1 MNAVVA
7 PQEEPERPRTVVAL
21 GTPFELLRHVV
32 QNNAPIETIEKFMD
46 LQDRW
51 DKNNAR
57 KAFVAAMAAF
67 KREPMEIL
75 KNKAVGYKTKDGDFV
90 GYMHAELADVVDV
103 VVPKMG
109 LHGLS
114 HRWDVKQ
121 ADGLITVDCVI
132 THELGHSE
140 TVTMFGPPD
149 TSGKKNQIQQIAST
163 VTYLQR
169 YTLLAA
175 CGLAAK
181 GADDD
186 GRGGPDG
193 EEAGLS
199 PEARQMARAQAP
211 EQPEKPPCPARVIER
226 NHDLWAE
233 ALDKGTTTVD
243 AILATVQSKYT
254 LSDEQKKTV
263 RALGKGA
270 HA

>member
-1 MNAVVA
+1 MSAVAEVVQERPQSAVVLA
-7 PQEEPERPRTVVAL
+7 AN
-21 GTPFELLRHVV
+21 PFELLRHVV

-75 KNKAVGYKTKDGDFV
+75 KNKLVSFTTRDGDTTS
-90 GYMHAELADVVDV
+90 YKHAELADVVDV
-103 VVPKMG
+103 VVPNLGK
-109 LHGLS
+109 HGLS

-121 ADGLITVDCVI
+121 DSGIITVDCVI

-149 TSGKKNQIQQIAST
+149 QSGKKNAIQQIAST
-163 VTYLQR
+163 VTYLER

-186 GRGGPDG
+186 GSGGPDEKG
-193 EEAGLS
+193 DDRGGV
-199 PEARQMARAQAP
+199 PEAQQHARTQAP
-211 EQPEKPPCPARVIER
+211 PDKPTCPARVIER

-233 ALDKGTTTVD
+233 ALGKGTTTVD
-243 AILATVQSKYT
+243 AIFATVQTKYT
-254 LSDEQKKTV
+254 LSDEQKKTI
-263 RALGKGA
+263 RALANGGKQ
-270 HA
+270 

>member
-75 KNKAVGYKTKDGDFV
+75 KNKLVSFTTRDGDTTS
-90 GYMHAELADVVDV
+90 YKHAELADVVDAV
-103 VVPKMG
+103 VSNMG
-109 LHGLS
+109 KHGLS

-121 ADGLITVDCVI
+121 ANGSITVDCVI

-140 TVTMFGPPD
+140 TVTMSGPPD
-149 TSGKKNQIQQIAST
+149 ASGKKNPIQQISST

-181 GADDD
+181 GTDDD
-186 GRGGPDG
+186 GHGGPDE
-193 EEAGLS
+193 EEAGQG
-199 PEARQMARAQAP
+199 AAQQRQPAPAQA
-211 EQPEKPPCPARVIER
+211 EDKPPCPARVIER

-243 AILATVQSKYT
+243 AIIATVQSKYA
-254 LSDEQKKTV
+254 LSDEQKQTI